1 MSQAEMSNMEID
13 HIAAD
18 WAARLDRGPLSRP
31 DEESLERWLDH
42 DPRHRGA
49 FMRMRAIALHT
60 ERARALGPNFDLTR
74 FESSGL
80 PDRSRF
86 IRRRALW
93 IGGMAAAACIVAVI
107 AVPVITPG
115 DGYDTRKGEVRVISL
130 EDGSVMTLNT
140 ASKAKVTF
148 DAAMR
153 KVRLIDGEALF
164 AVAKDSTRPFVV
176 DAGEASVRALGTS
189 FAVRHL
195 ERTPI
200 EVVVSEGLVEVRQSA
215 SAAPVRV
222 GANMRTEVPLDQ
234 AQGAPV
240 PLAIAPEAVNRE
252 LAWRDGR
259 IAFEAESLAA
269 AAVSFARYSSTR
281 IVIDDPE
288 IARREITGLF
298 TANDPVSFA
307 NAAATS
313 LGLKAQIRAG
323 EVHLSR

>member
-1 MSQAEMSNMEID
+1 M
-13 HIAAD
+13 
-18 WAARLDRGPLSRP
+18 
-31 DEESLERWLDH
+31 
-42 DPRHRGA
+42 
-49 FMRMRAIALHT
+49 
-60 ERARALGPNFDLTR
+60 
-74 FESSGL
+74 
-80 PDRSRF
+80 
-86 IRRRALW
+86 
-93 IGGMAAAACIVAVI
+93 
-107 AVPVITPG
+107 
-115 DGYDTRKGEVRVISL
+115 
-130 EDGSVMTLNT
+130 
-140 ASKAKVTF
+140 
-148 DAAMR
+148 
-153 KVRLIDGEALF
+153 
-164 AVAKDSTRPFVV
+164 
-176 DAGEASVRALGTS
+176 
-189 FAVRHL
+189 
-195 ERTPI
+195 
-200 EVVVSEGLVEVRQSA
+200 VVSEGLVEVRQSA